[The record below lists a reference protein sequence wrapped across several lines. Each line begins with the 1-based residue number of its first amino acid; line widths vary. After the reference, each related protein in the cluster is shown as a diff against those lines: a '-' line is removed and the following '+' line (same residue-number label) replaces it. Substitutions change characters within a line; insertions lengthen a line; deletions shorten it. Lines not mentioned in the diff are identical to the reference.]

1 MLLQQQTT
9 KHLDKQHQTCHNLLV
24 LARAKQPQPTEQM
37 RQLQD
42 KQQRP
47 GSNTPSMGK
56 KDFQPLTPRSEPISG
71 ETTKRSVNQVN

>member
-9 KHLDKQHQTCHNLLV
+9 KHLDKQHQTCHNLPS
-24 LARAKQPQPTEQM
+24 AGTEPKQPQPTEQM

-47 GSNTPSMGK
+47 GSNTPSMG
-56 KDFQPLTPRSEPISG
+56 RRIS
-71 ETTKRSVNQVN
+71 SH